1 MAHHFTVEQVFL
13 FEIRSIHEVY
23 KYVRNLLDDD
33 EPRLEEAL
41 ECYEKA
47 TENFLRLDTR
57 LKQMRPLPVPV
68 SRGRAALLH
77 RCILLQRRFK
87 AEGEK
92 EQSGDGDAGME
103 EGGSSSEPRKRGVTE
118 TGEMGAS
125 GGDSSSEWIYR

>member
-1 MAHHFTVEQVFL
+1 MAHYFTVEQVFL
-13 FEIRSIHEVY
+13 FEIRSIHDAY

-33 EPRLEEAL
+33 ESRLEEAL

-87 AEGEK
+87 AEGES
-92 EQSGDGDAGME
+92 ERSGEGDVGME
-103 EGGSSSEPRKRGVTE
+103 EGGESSERGKLRVTE
-118 TGEMGAS
+118 TGETGAS